1 MLIVLRNTTF
11 RRMFTA
17 HCVALMGTGVLT
29 VALGLL
35 AYELGGGDA
44 AVILGTAMMVKMIA
58 YVFLTPFLS
67 ALSARYSSKH
77 VLIFSDVVR
86 AAAVALLPFVTA
98 PWQIYVLIFVLQCA
112 SALFTPAFQALIP
125 EVVAD
130 GEQYTNALA
139 LSRISYEA
147 ESLASP
153 MIAAALLTLVDFN
166 VLFFGTTA
174 GFLVSAGIVLRAEL
188 PRHENT
194 VNLTFARRL
203 VEGLRSFLSR
213 RELRGLL
220 GLNLALSGSTSLV
233 VVTTV
238 VVVKDDLGGTSTSV
252 ALLLGCFGV
261 GSLLTAL
268 QVAKLVRRRADYA
281 VMFTG
286 VLPMPL
292 VLLALGGCL
301 IWLPGEMWWIAP
313 IMWTLMGALTS
324 FVLTLSGSLLRRFS
338 TQGARNSLFSA
349 YFSLSHAFLLVMYP
363 AVGKLSTDLGV
374 GTTALILSGVSLC
387 GLVFCAAF
395 WCPRLMR
402 GVDGR

>member
-292 VLLALGGCL
+292 VLLALGGGVPHL
-301 IWLPGEMWWIAP
+301 AAWRD
-313 IMWTLMGALTS
+313 
-324 FVLTLSGSLLRRFS
+324 VVD
-338 TQGARNSLFSA
+338 SA
-349 YFSLSHAFLLVMYP
+349 NHV
-363 AVGKLSTDLGV
+363 D
-374 GTTALILSGVSLC
+374 
-387 GLVFCAAF
+387 
-395 WCPRLMR
+395 
-402 GVDGR
+402 VDGGAHLVRADAVWQPTASFLDPGRTKFPLQCVLLFVARLSPRHVSGGRKVEH